1 MRADLHIHS
10 RFSDGG
16 RWPAD
21 IARLAAAAGLEAVCL
36 TDHDTFGGCAE
47 LAAAAGPLGLAC
59 WPAAEMDCEDEGL
72 GYRSELLAYFPGG
85 SYGRCAAMLAASRA
99 ERAVRVEAM
108 FSRASKLFSAPG
120 LSFGRWVEE
129 RLAGRGPGS
138 PAVDAGALRFAKTDL
153 FLALKRAGRVSASV
167 DYREFKKAYF
177 DTGLFSDLRFAKPS
191 LEAVA
196 EAVSADGGVLVV
208 PHVGH
213 EFDDSLA
220 AMRAGT
226 KRLDALLSRFKDL
239 GVDGVELYYYRNKD
253 RDAINAL
260 VAERCRRFGFFHT
273 YGSDCHG
280 PDSNKNGLGSF
291 YGDFPGF

>member
-1 MRADLHIHS
+1 
-10 RFSDGG
+10 
-16 RWPAD
+16 
-21 IARLAAAAGLEAVCL
+21 
-36 TDHDTFGGCAE
+36 
-47 LAAAAGPLGLAC
+47 
-59 WPAAEMDCEDEGL
+59 
-72 GYRSELLAYFPGG
+72 
-85 SYGRCAAMLAASRA
+85 
-99 ERAVRVEAM
+99 
-108 FSRASKLFSAPG
+108 
-120 LSFGRWVEE
+120 
-129 RLAGRGPGS
+129 
-138 PAVDAGALRFAKTDL
+138 
-153 FLALKRAGRVSASV
+153 
-167 DYREFKKAYF
+167 
-177 DTGLFSDLRFAKPS
+177 
-191 LEAVA
+191 VA